1 MRSYLLLS
9 LSFILLF
16 SSCKNEE
23 TEPLFEENE
32 IYAGGN
38 ATTFDQSQNAF
49 GHAANK
55 LTTEEN
61 GKFVTGNSFFKANW
75 VAAPSSTIGLD
86 GLGGF
91 FSARSCSGCHAFDG
105 RGNLPQNQGDDIV
118 ALVIKLSV
126 RNGVTYEN
134 EPTYGG
140 QLSSQA
146 IFGMEAEGN
155 ISISHQTITGSFADG
170 TSYTLEKP
178 IYNFERMN
186 YGNVHPNVVVSP
198 RLAPHIAGL
207 GLLEA
212 VSEQTLLSFADEND
226 ANNDGISGK
235 PNYVLEAETGQIKI
249 GRFGL
254 KSNQVSLR
262 EQVAGAFN
270 GDMGITSSIHPIENC
285 TDAQQNC
292 KEAISGSTDEEMEI
306 SESKLAK
313 VVLYCQTL
321 AVPARRDADNE
332 QVLRGKQIFS
342 NLNCNKCHIPKMKTD
357 FHEIQALSN
366 QTIYPYTD
374 LLLHDMGDELADN
387 RPDFEANGNEWR
399 TAPLWG
405 LGMVQR
411 VNPRATF
418 MHDGRA
424 NTIEEAILWHN
435 GEAKNS
441 QEAYKSLSKNER
453 TDLLA
458 FLNSL

>member
-1 MRSYLLLS
+1 MRLPLLI
-9 LSFILLF
+9 FLF
-16 SSCKNEE
+16 SILFLASCNNES
-23 TEPLFEENE
+23 TEPLFEESE
-32 IYAGGN
+32 IYSGGN

-49 GHAANK
+49 GHSANK
-55 LTTEEN
+55 LTAEEN

-75 VAAPSSTIGLD
+75 VAAPSSTVGLD
-86 GLGGF
+86 GLGSF

-118 ALVIKLSV
+118 ALVIKLSI

-134 EPTYGG
+134 EPTYGH
-140 QLSSQA
+140 QLSNQA

-155 ISISHQTITGSFADG
+155 ISISHQAIAGNFADG
-170 TSYTLEKP
+170 TSYILQKP
-178 IYNFERMN
+178 IYNFEHLK
-186 YGNVHPNVVVSP
+186 YGNIHQNTVISP

-212 VSEQTLLSFADEND
+212 ISEQTLLSFADEND

-254 KSNQVSLR
+254 KSNQATVR

-270 GDMGITSSIHPIENC
+270 GDMGITSSIYPVENC

-292 KEAISGSTDEEMEI
+292 KDAISGKTDEEMEV

-313 VVLYCQTL
+313 VILYCQTL
-321 AVPARRDADNE
+321 AVPARRDANTE
-332 QVLRGKQIFS
+332 QVLRGKQLFS
-342 NLNCNKCHIPKMKTD
+342 ELNCNKCHIPKMKTD
-357 FHEIQALSN
+357 FHEVKALSN

-374 LLLHDMGDELADN
+374 LLLHDMGNELADN
-387 RPDFEANGNEWR
+387 RPDFEATGNEWR

-405 LGMVQR
+405 LGMIQR
-411 VNPRATF
+411 VNPLATF

-424 NTIEEAILWHN
+424 KTIEEAVLWHD
-435 GEAKNS
+435 GEAKKS
-441 QEAYKSLSKNER
+441 QEAYKKLSKNER

>member
-1 MRSYLLLS
+1 MRFLLLS
-9 LSFILLF
+9 LLLILLF
-16 SSCKNEE
+16 SSCKESEN
-23 TEPLFEENE
+23 PISFEESE
-32 IYAGGN
+32 MYSGGN

-49 GHAANK
+49 GHSANG
-55 LTTEEN
+55 LSAEEN
-61 GKFVTGNSFFKANW
+61 GKFVTGNSFFRSNW
-75 VAAPSSTIGLD
+75 VAAPSSTVGLD

-118 ALVIKLSV
+118 ALVIKLSI
-126 RNGVTYEN
+126 RNGVKYEN
-134 EPTYGG
+134 EPTYGS

-155 ISISHQTITGSFADG
+155 ILISHQTVTGKFADG
-170 TSYTLEKP
+170 TSYTLQKP
-178 IYNFERMN
+178 IYNFDRMK
-186 YGNVHPNVVVSP
+186 YGNVHQNVVLSP

-226 ANNDGISGK
+226 KNNDGISGK
-235 PNYVLEAETGQIKI
+235 PNYVLEVETGQTKI

-254 KSNQVSLR
+254 KSNQATLR

-285 TDAQQNC
+285 TNAQQNC
-292 KEAISGSTDEEMEI
+292 KDAISGKSDDEMEI
-306 SESKLAK
+306 GESKLSK
-313 VVLYCQTL
+313 VVFYCQTL
-321 AVPARRDADNE
+321 SVPARRDADTE
-332 QVLRGKQIFS
+332 QVLRGKQLFS
-342 NLNCNKCHIPKMKTD
+342 KLNCDKCHIPKMKTD
-357 FHEIQALSN
+357 FHEIKVLSN

-374 LLLHDMGDELADN
+374 LLLHDMGNELADN

-411 VNPRATF
+411 VNPLATF

-424 NTIEEAILWHN
+424 KTIEEAILWHN
-435 GEAKNS
+435 GEAANS
-441 QEAYKSLSKNER
+441 QEEYKKLSKTER

>member
-1 MRSYLLLS
+1 MRFLLLV
-9 LSFILLF
+9 LPAILLF
-16 SSCKNEE
+16 SSCANEE

-32 IYAGGN
+32 IYSGGN

-49 GHAANK
+49 GHAADG
-55 LTTEEN
+55 LSAEQN
-61 GKFVTGNSFFKANW
+61 GQFVTGNSFFKANW
-75 VAAPSSTIGLD
+75 VMAPSSTVGLD

-105 RGNLPQNQGDDIV
+105 RGNLPQSQGDDIV

-126 RNGVTYEN
+126 RNGVSYEA
-134 EPTYGG
+134 EPTYGS

-146 IFGMEAEGN
+146 IFGLESEGN
-155 ISISHQTITGSFADG
+155 ISISHQAITETFADG
-170 TSYTLEKP
+170 TTYTLQKP
-178 IYNFERMN
+178 IYHFERMN
-186 YGNVHPNVVVSP
+186 YGSPHPNTVISP

-212 VSEQTLLSFADEND
+212 ISEQTLLSFADEND
-226 ANNDGISGK
+226 TNKDGISGK

-254 KSNQVSLR
+254 KSNQATLR

-285 TDAQQNC
+285 TDAQQGC
-292 KEAISGSTDEEMEI
+292 KDAISGSTDEEMEI

-321 AVPARRDADNE
+321 AIPARRNADDV
-332 QVLRGKQIFS
+332 QVLRGKQLFS
-342 NLNCNKCHIPKMKTD
+342 KLNCNKCHIPKMKTD
-357 FHEIQALSN
+357 FHEIEALSN

-374 LLLHDMGDELADN
+374 LLLHDMGEELADN
-387 RPDFEANGNEWR
+387 RPDFEATGSEWR

-411 VNPRATF
+411 VNPFATF

-424 NTIEEAILWHN
+424 KTIEEAILWHA

-441 QEAYKSLSKNER
+441 QEAYKKLSKQER
-453 TDLLA
+453 QDLLA